1 MKSILHKAATR
12 GHADHGWLKS
22 KHTFSF
28 ADYYDPERMNFGTL
42 RVLNDDWIAG
52 GTGFGRHAHNNM
64 EIISIPIEGALEH
77 GDSMG
82 NTGVIRKGQVQVMSA
97 GTGVMHSEM
106 NANEDEAAQFL
117 QIWVL
122 PKVRDVEPRYA
133 DVYIADQAKPN
144 DFQQIV
150 SPNAGEDGVWI
161 HQDAWF
167 HLAVFEKGF
176 AKKYTLKNPANGVY
190 IFVIKGRAKIGEQV
204 LDERDGYGLWELD
217 SFELE
222 ALEDS
227 EILVMEVPL

>member
-1 MKSILHKAATR
+1 MKSLLHKAATR

-22 KHTFSF
+22 QHTFSF
-28 ADYYDPERMNFGTL
+28 ADYYDAERMNFGTL

-52 GTGFGRHAHNNM
+52 GTGFGRHSHNNM
-64 EIISIPIEGALEH
+64 EIISIPIQGALEH

-97 GTGVMHSEM
+97 GTGVVHSEM

-144 DFQQIV
+144 DFQPV
-150 SPNAGEDGVWI
+150 SYT
-161 HQDAWF
+161 
-167 HLAVFEKGF
+167 HL
-176 AKKYTLKNPANGVY
+176 TLPTIYSV
-190 IFVIKGRAKIGEQV
+190 
-204 LDERDGYGLWELD
+204 
-217 SFELE
+217 
-222 ALEDS
+222 
-227 EILVMEVPL
+227 